1 MANTIIVKKGAG
13 TPSPESLQE
22 AELALDTV
30 DGSLY
35 SKLNDGSVVQLN
47 DGADDVD
54 LSDYVSKSKQND
66 VAEGQFRLVWD
77 HSADPDFP
85 FNGSI
90 GYDGNNDDPDSVGG
104 SFLYAK
110 GIRGTVSIGRDGDM
124 ELHGPSEIKGM
135 PDREDNLP
143 WITDFAYV
151 QAGDFLD
158 ADGNSIIGAGGDP
171 EWADIQYN
179 LGPDDHAFVV
189 TTSGGLSVGPLT
201 NLTSS
206 TGTAIGREA
215 SSGDF
220 GISAGFK
227 SNAGGMHSI
236 AFGYRASA
244 PHTYSIALGHAAQ
257 TTKDG
262 QLKIAQQIT
271 EVDFSSATVQAADYL
286 DADGNS
292 IIGAGGGG
300 TVHIGEAPPE
310 DPQEGQQWLET
321 PAGGDAKMWIWDGA
335 VWLEQPSNA
344 TGGGGSSLWTEND
357 DGSIEYGGT
366 VVYNDNRMSVPHVL
380 GVGDFDGV
388 APYGGTI
395 VALGDGGSTKIACKN
410 KQHDAEAGINL
421 ETGNIHKWRIANHGL
436 TQKLIFT
443 TGSSTPTDGS
453 GQVTINTD
461 GVVEAKG
468 YVTAP
473 DFIATSDERAK
484 EQISPMPVGLIDDIK
499 PVQWTWK
506 ESGEKSAGVIAQ
518 QLQEIGLDDFV
529 KEDENGMLGVNYN
542 ALVGVL
548 LAEVISLKGE
558 VKALKQ

>member
-35 SKLNDGSVVQLN
+35 SKLGDGTVVQLN

-54 LSDYVSKSKQND
+54 LSDYVTEAPKDTKQ
-66 VAEGQFRLVWD
+66 
-77 HSADPDFP
+77 
-85 FNGSI
+85 
-90 GYDGNNDDPDSVGG
+90 
-104 SFLYAK
+104 YA
-110 GIRGTVSIGRDGDM
+110 RQDGDW
-124 ELHGPSEIKGM
+124 SEIVI
-135 PDREDNLP
+135 PD
-143 WITDFAYV
+143 
-151 QAGDFLD
+151 
-158 ADGNSIIGAGGDP
+158 
-171 EWADIQYN
+171 
-179 LGPDDHAFVV
+179 
-189 TTSGGLSVGPLT
+189 
-201 NLTSS
+201 
-206 TGTAIGREA
+206 
-215 SSGDF
+215 
-220 GISAGFK
+220 
-227 SNAGGMHSI
+227 
-236 AFGYRASA
+236 
-244 PHTYSIALGHAAQ
+244 
-257 TTKDG
+257 
-262 QLKIAQQIT
+262 
-271 EVDFSSATVQAADYL
+271 
-286 DADGNS
+286 
-292 IIGAGGGG
+292 GG
-300 TVHIGEAPPE
+300 TGSSVHIGANPPDSPE
-310 DPQEGQQWLET
+310 EGQQWLET

-335 VWLEQPSNA
+335 VWLEQPSG
-344 TGGGGSSLWTEND
+344 GGGGSSLWTEND